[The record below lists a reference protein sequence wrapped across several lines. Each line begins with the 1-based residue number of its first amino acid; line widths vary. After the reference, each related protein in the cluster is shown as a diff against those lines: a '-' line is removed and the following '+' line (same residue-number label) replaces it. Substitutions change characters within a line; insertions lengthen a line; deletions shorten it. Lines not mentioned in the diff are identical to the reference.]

1 MQAQPAA
8 DDAAVQDFVAA
19 TKSTSFDGSQ
29 AIDMLQRRYTIDY
42 GSRKAGS
49 RAAAVEDEYI
59 PSFFLDL
66 LIIVG
71 RPLRPISQPSSRFF
85 DNMTISFKNWRA
97 RYSYKHVHGL
107 LFDLENRTF
116 RLATAATRESW
127 FIVMHPV
134 ANAPEELL
142 SRSERRKRRE
152 KSSQGSALQLR
163 HAQFLA
169 SYIKE
174 IFLMGELLG
183 EGVEPSWRLDGPHTQ
198 KITFN
203 KWTTFQEAFMLG
215 WPEHVR
221 QSTQDTFWTEN
232 QPAFHAYDYGA
243 NIEMDV
249 ADQLRAVPKETR
261 LRPIEEDSD
270 SEEESAEMG
279 GSAEYNEPTR
289 GSTPGASAIPQASY
303 DYQNLFVGGLHQLRT
318 ELEDKYVLDNIETVS
333 YALAVD
339 IHCLDG
345 HSPDPDNKLARC
357 LLADRNMVLREY
369 QGLRDFTFYPL
380 AFHPAY
386 GNFSSPRPPAFLMD
400 NLLAVMQENMS
411 YQHNGAAVLSYG
423 YFQGYSNIKRSIR
436 HGPDDL
442 LATKGVATAAL
453 ALPARDGNLPA
464 RVAAK
469 RDRLL
474 QHLRGQLTPDN
485 PESSRPFVREG
496 QRIERAILE
505 EEHAFRME
513 QVLSVQV
520 SRLTDSSRS
529 FSTVLRP
536 IFQLMRLFLEE
547 PQCYTHL
554 FRSFRPLV
562 FPGVLASFATMFAQA
577 IDNIYARFEAAGS
590 KGLCVAL
597 AEGVSA
603 LDRLGSYCFTGFPTS
618 LMGSVLQP
626 LGTIEGIEQGGW
638 PFIDPRMLDL
648 QGAGNLNLAQWP
660 RRENGRPIMMHI
672 ASIAFHYGPEVA
684 ASCYSEVWFNEL
696 GGLGVQGPTSAAKFL
711 QEVLQEL
718 WKPQM
723 IAFVTHQFHRGLNR
737 GSRSHPASDG
747 QGTLQLFEDQRER
760 VELWAQSENP
770 FSWECVRS
778 MFYTVGQLLTGRRE
792 YESIFPV
799 FLLQETVPH
808 SAVLCRTRRDFARDL
823 YDNCMQSDRSAG
835 RSFCSQNATWFSV
848 LRAAVRHTRVK
859 AMSKDHWIGAITVAM
874 LACQIEC
881 LPGSYQSR
889 LSYRRVTR
897 LVGSAPSVSA
907 IAARPGSLKRAAIEA
922 EHRAKRPLV
931 AKSVVDFDCA
941 IPFDAIPQL
950 VEDGFRQQE
959 KMFRTGNQG
968 ILEHYQTARQCLAES
983 LGDPVCDVMLM
994 LVLTIASSS
1003 VTPTVLPKAREFS
1016 AGPKKDSSIFA
1027 ANLVTRMLW
1036 FFRPECF
1043 PWEPDAGVV
1052 LRVSEMTKKIGKG
1065 SLKRCLPSKAE

>member
-1 MQAQPAA
+1 MRIQTQTAT
-8 DDAAVQDFVAA
+8 DDATVQEFIAT

-49 RAAAVEDEYI
+49 RAAALEDEYI

-71 RPLRPISQPSSRFF
+71 RPLRPISRPSSRFF
-85 DNMTISFKNWRA
+85 DNITISFKNWRA
-97 RYSYKHVHGL
+97 SYSNKHVHGL
-107 LFDLENRTF
+107 SFDLENRTF

-152 KSSQGSALQLR
+152 TSSQCSALQLR

-174 IFLMGELLG
+174 IFLIGELLG

-243 NIEMDV
+243 NIEIDV
-249 ADQLRAVPKETR
+249 ANQLRAVPKETR
-261 LRPIEEDSD
+261 LRPVEEESD
-270 SEEESAEMG
+270 SEEEAIELG
-279 GSAEYNEPTR
+279 GSAEYNEPSR
-289 GSTPGASAIPQASY
+289 GSTSGASAIPQASY

-318 ELEDKYVLDNIETVS
+318 ELEDKYVLDSIEAVS

-339 IHCLDG
+339 INCLDG

-411 YQHNGAAVLSYG
+411 YQHNGAGVLSYG

-442 LATKGVATAAL
+442 LVTKGVATAAL
-453 ALPARDGNLPA
+453 ALPDRDGNLSA

-496 QRIERAILE
+496 QRIERAIIE

-520 SRLTDSSRS
+520 SRLTDGSRS

-547 PQCYTHL
+547 PQCYTRL
-554 FRSFRPLV
+554 FRSFRPSV
-562 FPGVLASFATMFAQA
+562 FPGVLASFGAMFAQA
-577 IDNIYARFEAAGS
+577 IDSIYAALRPLAPRD
-590 KGLCVAL
+590 CVSHWQK
-597 AEGVSA
+597 VCPQS
-603 LDRLGSYCFTGFPTS
+603 
-618 LMGSVLQP
+618 
-626 LGTIEGIEQGGW
+626 
-638 PFIDPRMLDL
+638 
-648 QGAGNLNLAQWP
+648 
-660 RRENGRPIMMHI
+660 I
-672 ASIAFHYGPEVA
+672 ASA
-684 ASCYSEVWFNEL
+684 A
-696 GGLGVQGPTSAAKFL
+696 T
-711 QEVLQEL
+711 
-718 WKPQM
+718 
-723 IAFVTHQFHRGLNR
+723 
-737 GSRSHPASDG
+737 AS
-747 QGTLQLFEDQRER
+747 
-760 VELWAQSENP
+760 P
-770 FSWECVRS
+770 
-778 MFYTVGQLLTGRRE
+778 
-792 YESIFPV
+792 
-799 FLLQETVPH
+799 
-808 SAVLCRTRRDFARDL
+808 DFQDL
-823 YDNCMQSDRSAG
+823 
-835 RSFCSQNATWFSV
+835 
-848 LRAAVRHTRVK
+848 
-859 AMSKDHWIGAITVAM
+859 
-874 LACQIEC
+874 
-881 LPGSYQSR
+881 
-889 LSYRRVTR
+889 
-897 LVGSAPSVSA
+897 
-907 IAARPGSLKRAAIEA
+907 
-922 EHRAKRPLV
+922 
-931 AKSVVDFDCA
+931 
-941 IPFDAIPQL
+941 
-950 VEDGFRQQE
+950 
-959 KMFRTGNQG
+959 
-968 ILEHYQTARQCLAES
+968 
-983 LGDPVCDVMLM
+983 
-994 LVLTIASSS
+994 
-1003 VTPTVLPKAREFS
+1003 
-1016 AGPKKDSSIFA
+1016 
-1027 ANLVTRMLW
+1027 
-1036 FFRPECF
+1036 
-1043 PWEPDAGVV
+1043 
-1052 LRVSEMTKKIGKG
+1052 
-1065 SLKRCLPSKAE
+1065 

>member
-1 MQAQPAA
+1 VCWRVVQARTAA
-8 DDAAVQDFVAA
+8 NDGAAQDFIAA

-29 AIDMLQRRYTIDY
+29 AIDMLQRRYTMDY

-49 RAAAVEDEYI
+49 RAAALEDEYI

-71 RPLRPISQPSSRFF
+71 RPLRPITQPSSRFF

-97 RYSYKHVHGL
+97 PYSSKHIHGL
-107 LFDLENRTF
+107 SFDLEHRTF

-152 KSSQGSALQLR
+152 KSSQCSALQLP
-163 HAQFLA
+163 HAHFLA

-174 IFLMGELLG
+174 VFLVGELLG

-221 QSTQDTFWTEN
+221 HSTQDTFWTEN

-243 NIEMDV
+243 NIEIDV
-249 ADQLRAVPKETR
+249 ADRLRAVPKETR
-261 LRPIEEDSD
+261 LRPVEEESD
-270 SEEESAEMG
+270 SEEEAVETG
-279 GSAEYNEPTR
+279 GSAAYNEPSR
-289 GSTPGASAIPQASY
+289 GSTPGASPSLQASY
-303 DYQNLFVGGLHQLRT
+303 DYQDLFVGGLHQLRT
-318 ELEDKYVLDNIETVS
+318 ELEDKYVLDSIETVS

-339 IHCLDG
+339 LNCLDG
-345 HSPDPDNKLARC
+345 HSPDPENKLARC
-357 LLADRNMVLREY
+357 LLANRNLVLREY

-386 GNFSSPRPPAFLMD
+386 GNFSSSQPPAFLMD

-411 YQHNGAAVLSYG
+411 YQHNGAGVLSYG

-453 ALPARDGNLPA
+453 ALPNRDGNLSA

-474 QHLRGQLTPDN
+474 QHLRGQSTPDD
-485 PESSRPFVREG
+485 PASSRPFVREG

-505 EEHAFRME
+505 EEYAFRME

-520 SRLTDSSRS
+520 SRLTSDHRS

-536 IFQLMRLFLEE
+536 IFQLMRFFLEE

-562 FPGVLASFATMFAQA
+562 FPGVLASFAALFAQA
-577 IDNIYARFEAAGS
+577 IDTIYTRFEAAGS
-590 KGLCVAL
+590 TGLPVAL

-603 LDRLGSYCFTGFPTS
+603 LDRLGSYCFTGFPRS

-626 LGTIEGIEQGGW
+626 LGTIGSIEQGGW

-648 QGAGNLNLAQWP
+648 QGAGELSLAQWP
-660 RRENGRPIMMHI
+660 RQENGRPIMMHI
-672 ASIAFHYGPEVA
+672 ASIAYHYGPEVA
-684 ASCYSEVWFNEL
+684 ATRSSEVWFNEL
-696 GGLGVQGPTSAAKFL
+696 GGLGVQGPTSAATFL
-711 QEVLQEL
+711 REVLQEL

-723 IAFVTHQFHRGLNR
+723 IAFVVHQFHRGLNK
-737 GSRSHPASDG
+737 GSRSHRASDG
-747 QGTLQLFEDQRER
+747 QGAWQRIEDQRER
-760 VELWAQSENP
+760 VKLWAQSEHP
-770 FSWECVRS
+770 FAWECVE
-778 MFYTVGQLLTGRRE
+778 F
-792 YESIFPV
+792 
-799 FLLQETVPH
+799 
-808 SAVLCRTRRDFARDL
+808 VLYRL
-823 YDNCMQSDRSAG
+823 WAG
-835 RSFCSQNATWFSV
+835 R
-848 LRAAVRHTRVK
+848 
-859 AMSKDHWIGAITVAM
+859 
-874 LACQIEC
+874 
-881 LPGSYQSR
+881 
-889 LSYRRVTR
+889 
-897 LVGSAPSVSA
+897 
-907 IAARPGSLKRAAIEA
+907 
-922 EHRAKRPLV
+922 
-931 AKSVVDFDCA
+931 
-941 IPFDAIPQL
+941 
-950 VEDGFRQQE
+950 
-959 KMFRTGNQG
+959 
-968 ILEHYQTARQCLAES
+968 
-983 LGDPVCDVMLM
+983 
-994 LVLTIASSS
+994 
-1003 VTPTVLPKAREFS
+1003 
-1016 AGPKKDSSIFA
+1016 
-1027 ANLVTRMLW
+1027 
-1036 FFRPECF
+1036 
-1043 PWEPDAGVV
+1043 
-1052 LRVSEMTKKIGKG
+1052 
-1065 SLKRCLPSKAE
+1065 